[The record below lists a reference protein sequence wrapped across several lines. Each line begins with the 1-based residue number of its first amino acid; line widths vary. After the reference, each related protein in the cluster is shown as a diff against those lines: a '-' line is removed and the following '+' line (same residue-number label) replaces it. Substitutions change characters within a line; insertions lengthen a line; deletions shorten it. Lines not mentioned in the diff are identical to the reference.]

1 MMLGIQFMFRNH
13 KLYLTSVIYEHE
25 SDFFFFSKKILSS
38 SVLLVL
44 PTSISFK
51 SHVYILLLLCAA
63 HLAHLSSS
71 LFGQQGNYKE
81 S

>member
-1 MMLGIQFMFRNH
+1 MFRNH
-13 KLYLTSVIYEHE
+13 KLYKLYLNSLIYEHE
-25 SDFFFFSKKILSS
+25 SDFFFSKKILSS

-81 S
+81 SWS